1 MTKNSCQVRVDCEG
15 GELTARLSGELD
27 HHGAVAVRTLID
39 AEICRLSPRR
49 AVLDLGELDF
59 MDSSGLGLI
68 MGRYSLMQSTG
79 GEMYV
84 LDPSPATEKIMNL
97 AGMERMVKIKRSRVA
112 NIASEKQNMNA
123 GREQK
128 KRAVRH
134 RTSERETVTSKNDTS
149 HQNSVGS
156 DQRRDEK

>member
-1 MTKNSCQVRVDCEG
+1 MTKNSCQVRVDCDG

-68 MGRYSLMQSTG
+68 MGRYALMQRRG
-79 GEMYV
+79 GEFVVRRPNERV
-84 LDPSPATEKIMNL
+84 LRIIRL
-97 AGMERMVKIKRSRVA
+97 AGLERMVKIEM
-112 NIASEKQNMNA
+112 EKED
-123 GREQK
+123 GK
-128 KRAVRH
+128 
-134 RTSERETVTSKNDTS
+134 
-149 HQNSVGS
+149 
-156 DQRRDEK
+156 